1 MKQREQA
8 LLFIK
13 KACQDEALLAEV
25 LSSKAV
31 SNETFGFHC
40 QQAAEKLL
48 KAILSLHDMDFP
60 RTHNL
65 RFLMDLLADAGHRL
79 PDAFSDLDMLTP
91 YGTLFRYEDI
101 PVETVI
107 DREELLRLMRALK
120 VYAQNQI
127 PPMDK

>member
-25 LSSKAV
+25 ISSKAV
-31 SNETFGFHC
+31 SDETFGFHC

-48 KAILSLHDMDFP
+48 KAILSFYDIDFP

-65 RFLMDLLADAGHRL
+65 RFLMDLLADTGPRL
-79 PDAFSDLDMLTP
+79 PDEFSDLDTLTP
-91 YGTLFRYEDI
+91 YGTLFRYEDS
-101 PVETVI
+101 
-107 DREELLRLMRALK
+107 RQKR
-120 VYAQNQI
+120 
-127 PPMDK
+127 

>member
-25 LSSKAV
+25 ISSQAV
-31 SNETFGFHC
+31 SDELFGFHC

-48 KAILSLHDMDFP
+48 KAILSLHDIDFA

-79 PDAFSDLDMLTP
+79 PEEFRDLDMLTP
-91 YGTLFRYEDI
+91 YGTLFRYEDV

-107 DREELLRLMRALK
+107 DREDLLRRVTALRI
-120 VYAQNQI
+120 YTQNQL
-127 PPMDK
+127 PPADG

>member
-8 LLFIK
+8 LLFVK
-13 KACQDEALLAEV
+13 KACQDEALLSEV
-25 LSSKAV
+25 VSSRAV
-31 SNETFGFHC
+31 SDETFGFHC

-48 KAILSLHDMDFP
+48 KAILSFYDIEFA

-79 PDAFSDLDMLTP
+79 PDEFSDLDALTP

-101 PVETVI
+101 PADTVI
-107 DREELLRLMRALK
+107 DREGLLKLIKALK
-120 VYAQNQI
+120 AYTQNQI
-127 PPMDK
+127 PPTEK

>member
-13 KACQDEALLAEV
+13 KACQDEALLAEIV
-25 LSSKAV
+25 SSKAV
-31 SNETFGFHC
+31 SDETFGFHC

-48 KAILSLHDMDFP
+48 KAILSFYDIDFP

-79 PDAFSDLDMLTP
+79 PDEFSDLDTLTP

-101 PVETVI
+101 PAETVI
-107 DREELLRLMRALK
+107 DRENLLKLIRALK
-120 VYAQNQI
+120 VYTQNQI
-127 PPMDK
+127 PPTEK

>member
-13 KACQDEALLAEV
+13 KACQDEALLAEIV
-25 LSSKAV
+25 FSKAV
-31 SNETFGFHC
+31 SDETFGFHC

-48 KAILSLHDMDFP
+48 KAILSFYDVDFP

-65 RFLMDLLADAGHRL
+65 RFLMDLLADAGRRL
-79 PDAFSDLDMLTP
+79 PDEFSDLDTLTP
-91 YGTLFRYEDI
+91 YGTLFRYEDV

-107 DREELLRLMRALK
+107 DREDLLKLIRALK
-120 VYAQNQI
+120 VYTQNQI
-127 PPMDK
+127 PPTEK

>member
-1 MKQREQA
+1 MKQHEQA

-25 LSSKAV
+25 ISSKAV
-31 SNETFGFHC
+31 SDEAFGFHC

-48 KAILSLHDMDFP
+48 KAILSFYDVDFP

-65 RFLMDLLADAGHRL
+65 RFLMDLLADAGRRL
-79 PDAFSDLDMLTP
+79 PDEFSDLDTLTP

-101 PVETVI
+101 PTETVI
-107 DREELLRLMRALK
+107 DREDLLKLIRALK
-120 VYAQNQI
+120 VYTQNQI
-127 PPMDK
+127 PPTEK